1 LNYTLN
7 SGSSLGGPSNVITN
21 GTNIAISDYCNT
33 GVAGT
38 AISNVSH
45 QSMTMSHGCDL
56 HLSPDQEPLED
67 RISRIE
73 KVGGITPRQST
84 LEDKYSDLHDLGQA
98 MDNAIDAYA
107 DYMQECNTMEK
118 LKSNNV

>member
-1 LNYTLN
+1 MN
-7 SGSSLGGPSNVITN
+7 SGSSLGGPSNVTTN
-21 GTNIAISDYCNT
+21 GTNIAIGEYCDTTSVTSASFSD
-33 GVAGT
+33 VLD
-38 AISNVSH
+38 
-45 QSMTMSHGCDL
+45 QSMTISHGCDL

-98 MDNAIDAYA
+98 MDNAIAAYA
-107 DYMQECNTMEK
+107 DHMQECNTMEK
-118 LKSNNV
+118 LKLNNV